1 VLLTRGE
8 SWYEW
13 LRAGQALHRL
23 LLHAAS
29 EWVFASLYT
38 QPLENSPTRALIQQ
52 GLALPEHPQL
62 ILQFGTMNEL
72 LGRLQRALARQRALV
87 ADASHELRTPLAV
100 LRGELE
106 LAARPGRS
114 RQELAAAV
122 RNAAAEAERLARLS
136 DNLLLLARSDEG
148 QLALRRERTDIG
160 RLLGLSAEL
169 AGSRLAESGVICR
182 VEVPPGTYADV
193 DPDRIRQAVDNLVD
207 NALRFA
213 PAGSV
218 IVLAAR
224 AEGAGLDIEV
234 RDDGPGFPAAFL
246 PYAFERFRRPDTSRS
261 RDDGGAGLGLAIVQA
276 IAAAHGGVATVRNE
290 PGGGAVAGL
299 RLPANM

>member
-1 VLLTRGE
+1 VRGCQ
-8 SWYEW
+8 SGCAW
-13 LRAGQALHRL
+13 
-23 LLHAAS
+23 
-29 EWVFASLYT
+29 
-38 QPLENSPTRALIQQ
+38 
-52 GLALPEHPQL
+52 
-62 ILQFGTMNEL
+62 
-72 LGRLQRALARQRALV
+72 
-87 ADASHELRTPLAV
+87 
-100 LRGELE
+100 
-106 LAARPGRS
+106 RS
-114 RQELAAAV
+114 R
-122 RNAAAEAERLARLS
+122 S
-136 DNLLLLARSDEG
+136 
-148 QLALRRERTDIG
+148 

-169 AGSRLAESGVICR
+169 AGSRLAESGVIYR
-182 VEVPPGTYADV
+182 ADVPPRTYADV

-246 PYAFERFRRPDTSRS
+246 PHAFERFRRPDTSRS

-276 IAAAHGGVATVRNE
+276 IAVAHGGVATVRNE